1 MDKGFKIDVL
11 DKGYVTYVDNFG
23 NDLRIVEAAR
33 VSYDSPSKGDYKDKQ
48 LLHYLYK
55 NRHCYH
61 PSMQVLTADGW
72 VKWSDCKEY
81 TNFIVPNH
89 ISKTYTVETLK
100 IEKFDCHEKLVTFKN
115 NRMSFKVTKDHR
127 MLIKLRNRADWQ
139 IMPAK
144 DIIKTGNHFCGIT
157 GFKSKMQTQVQK
169 SNMFCLLGFYLG
181 DGTAINKSRCLFHLK
196 KVRKINYLLTILR
209 KLNIEFKIYPGFN
222 NAIQISFVF
231 PNELK
236 TYTNFGARTKNK
248 ELSVPISSLSAEEI
262 SGLFDGLVN
271 SDGSIKLDR
280 PQIEYSSSSYKL
292 AKLFEMCGFYMGYD
306 THFCKSLSE
315 GIYSIKAYSN
325 KGRTSLETRIQYF
338 GEETYNGQVYCATT
352 STGLLIVR
360 GSDTEFGFICGNTS
374 PFEQCAITY
383 EIKLPLFVQA
393 QLVRHRTQKLNQMSA
408 RYTEMPD
415 EFYIPKSWR
424 PQDKKNKQGSVES
437 EDWNPI
443 LQGNNQDY
451 SASDRLYSICNYTY
465 EVYKEMLAAGIS
477 KEMARMHLP
486 QNLYTKI
493 YSCWDIHNLIHM
505 FGLRLDLHAQW
516 EIRQYAQAMYD
527 IFANLYPWTAEA
539 YEKYKFI
546 LLENDSQ
553 NFLI

>member
-55 NRHCYH
+55 NRH
-61 PSMQVLTADGW
+61 
-72 VKWSDCKEY
+72 
-81 TNFIVPNH
+81 
-89 ISKTYTVETLK
+89 
-100 IEKFDCHEKLVTFKN
+100 
-115 NRMSFKVTKDHR
+115 
-127 MLIKLRNRADWQ
+127 
-139 IMPAK
+139 
-144 DIIKTGNHFCGIT
+144 
-157 GFKSKMQTQVQK
+157 
-169 SNMFCLLGFYLG
+169 
-181 DGTAINKSRCLFHLK
+181 
-196 KVRKINYLLTILR
+196 
-209 KLNIEFKIYPGFN
+209 
-222 NAIQISFVF
+222 
-231 PNELK
+231 
-236 TYTNFGARTKNK
+236 
-248 ELSVPISSLSAEEI
+248 
-262 SGLFDGLVN
+262 
-271 SDGSIKLDR
+271 
-280 PQIEYSSSSYKL
+280 
-292 AKLFEMCGFYMGYD
+292 
-306 THFCKSLSE
+306 
-315 GIYSIKAYSN
+315 
-325 KGRTSLETRIQYF
+325 
-338 GEETYNGQVYCATT
+338 
-352 STGLLIVR
+352 
-360 GSDTEFGFICGNTS
+360 TS
-374 PFEQCAITY
+374 PFEQCSITY

-408 RYTEMPD
+408 RYAEMPD

-451 SASDRLYSICNYTY
+451 SASDRLYSICNYAY
-465 EVYKEMLAAGIS
+465 EVYKEMLATGIS